1 MTGGGA
7 TIGGRATCGRE
18 ISERAAGGAAQTGCE
33 ARPERTSARCTMADM
48 LRYLYAYPDEHLM
61 PLMHHQYPPS
71 PPNSLISLDTR
82 PKMVLDAFSD
92 GCHTPSPASYRSLSP
107 LSEDLDAPK
116 KVQYTPLLP
125 PMSTLKDPRKMCKVE
140 AAAPLPPM
148 EAVASMVF
156 DEEEPLDDE
165 DDFEGDFDDLDD
177 DAQPSKG
184 KRRSSKSVS
193 PVVMKKRRLAANAR
207 ERRRMNN
214 LNNAFDKLRTVL
226 PSLGN
231 DRQLSKYETLQMAQ
245 SYINAL
251 YELIQ

>member
-1 MTGGGA
+1 
-7 TIGGRATCGRE
+7 
-18 ISERAAGGAAQTGCE
+18 
-33 ARPERTSARCTMADM
+33 MADM
-48 LRYLYAYPDEHLM
+48 LRYLYAYPDEQHLM

-92 GCHTPSPASYRSLSP
+92 GCHTPSPASYRSVSP

-125 PMSTLKDPRKMCKVE
+125 PMSTLKDPRKMLCKVE
-140 AAAPLPPM
+140 AEAPMPPM
-148 EAVASMVF
+148 EAVAAMVF
-156 DEEEPLDDE
+156 DEEDLMDDE
-165 DDFEGDFDDLDD
+165 DDFEADFDELDD
-177 DAQPSKG
+177 DARPSKG

-214 LNNAFDKLRTVL
+214 LNTAFDKLRTVL